1 MSTRSPSSANPKTTS
16 LKPGT
21 AEKNSGDA
29 DSHFDLLTHHQVRPP
44 LQICTWYT
52 YFEARKVRKGK
63 GKGNPLVGEPA
74 PQGRDYT
81 HTARPIGLRKALT
94 RSATEQIDSLSRPL
108 CLDEVLWGCWV

>member
-21 AEKNSGDA
+21 AEKNTGDA
-29 DSHFDLLTHHQVRPP
+29 DSHFNLLTHHEVRPP

-63 GKGNPLVGEPA
+63 GKENPLVGESA
-74 PQGRDYT
+74 PQGSNYT
-81 HTARPIGLRKALT
+81 HTARPIGLRTHTLRNRT
-94 RSATEQIDSLSRPL
+94 DRLGL
-108 CLDEVLWGCWV
+108 GLFV